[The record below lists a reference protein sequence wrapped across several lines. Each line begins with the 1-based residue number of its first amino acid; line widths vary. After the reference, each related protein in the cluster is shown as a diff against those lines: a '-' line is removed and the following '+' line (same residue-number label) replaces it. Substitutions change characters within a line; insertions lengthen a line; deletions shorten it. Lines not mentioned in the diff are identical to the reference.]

1 MDASLIVAV
10 VGLVVAVVAAGG
22 TVVAAATAG
31 KALQQSRLAEATAK
45 RTAAAAEDQAAA
57 AKAQLSEQIRPVIQ
71 EGTQG
76 DNAQPGDMTLRFSDG
91 HTIQLTHPD
100 GVVVCVPLE
109 SEEPARFSMAVSN
122 FGPGV
127 ADIPGRPP
135 WRSVRTAAS
144 GAFPFVASSGT
155 CPLGVHSD

>member
-127 ADIPGRPP
+127 ADIPGGRPGGP
-135 WRSVRTAAS
+135 
-144 GAFPFVASSGT
+144 
-155 CPLGVHSD
+155 